1 MLNQVTVC
9 LSFCKFKVGAI
20 LFFTG
25 YNVITIRDSSHREV
39 FIVMI
44 LLKNFLTSEEKTP
57 IISL

>member
-1 MLNQVTVC
+1 MTGRNQVKKTMLNQVTVC

-39 FIVMI
+39 FIVMRR
-44 LLKNFLTSEEKTP
+44 ED
-57 IISL
+57 